1 LVTVLLWVG
10 GALLLFVLVL
20 GPVGFG
26 AATTGAG
33 AVLVVTGA
41 GDECVV
47 VADGADVVAV
57 AEWVVVAADLGL
69 CAGAFL
75 CCDAGFFVVVDVVVE
90 LVCVCGGVDAAGVEV
105 VFEADVPPQPATA
118 TAAAMMLSSARFM
131 DPASILARRLAV
143 PGYKTPGMPQRCGRP
158 GRRPLSSL
166 RYRRGWRHPE
176 PRLSPRTRT
185 ASRPAGTP

>member
-47 VADGADVVAV
+47 VTNGADVVAV

-105 VFEADVPPQPATA
+105 VFEADVPPHPATA

-143 PGYKTPGMPQRCGRP
+143 QVT
-158 GRRPLSSL
+158 
-166 RYRRGWRHPE
+166 RHPGCRNVADG
-176 PRLSPRTRT
+176 PGADPSPR
-185 ASRPAGTP
+185 